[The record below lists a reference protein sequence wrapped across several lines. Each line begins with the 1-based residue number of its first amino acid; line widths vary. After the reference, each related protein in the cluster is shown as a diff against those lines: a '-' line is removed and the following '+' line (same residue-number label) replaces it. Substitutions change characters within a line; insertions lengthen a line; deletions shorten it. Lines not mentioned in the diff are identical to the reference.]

1 MKQYIK
7 AVCSFILIGLFT
19 GCTGN
24 FDDMNVDP
32 YGIVN
37 PNPAYILPF
46 IQETGAH
53 VDSWPYQVGDNLH
66 SQLFCQYFSNTT
78 TSFSSGRYGYN
89 NAWVTDGY
97 WTPYYTVLKHTKITK
112 GMLETN
118 PSYSNIY
125 QIMRIVTASFT
136 ATATD
141 TFGDIPYFT
150 ASEGNSQS
158 AYDSQKD
165 IYYDIFKELTEAAEI
180 LAKNIGNITQEDCS
194 GNKDIIYGG
203 DIQKWIKFANSLR
216 LRYALRL
223 SFVDP
228 AKAKAEGEAALKGL
242 LLESNEDNAGVL
254 ITGNGNYG
262 HPLYQIS
269 GWDGFCM
276 SKAMENIFKNS
287 SSVSDPR
294 MPLLFGQARGYV
306 TGDTEK
312 QFGGT
317 PNGMSVTEMAE
328 KDNLPKNNSYC
339 WGLQVYPDWNSR
351 NVVPTNYKVPRRMEL
366 MNYAE
371 VCLLKA
377 EAALKGWAGA
387 GDAKTNYENGIRASF
402 EAFRTG
408 VDATLYS
415 TSEDETYITSGS
427 VQWNETASD
436 ETKLKQII
444 TQKWIA
450 LYPNGNEAWAE
461 FRRTGYPELIPVL
474 HSEESSINPANG
486 EFIKKIRY
494 VDDEIRENP
503 NASDPSLNQNQGD
516 GMNVRVWWDTKRY
529 K

>member
-1 MKQYIK
+1 M
-7 AVCSFILIGLFT
+7 
-19 GCTGN
+19 
-24 FDDMNVDP
+24 
-32 YGIVN
+32 
-37 PNPAYILPF
+37 
-46 IQETGAH
+46 
-53 VDSWPYQVGDNLH
+53 
-66 SQLFCQYFSNTT
+66 
-78 TSFSSGRYGYN
+78 
-89 NAWVTDGY
+89 
-97 WTPYYTVLKHTKITK
+97 
-112 GMLETN
+112 
-118 PSYSNIY
+118 
-125 QIMRIVTASFT
+125 
-136 ATATD
+136 
-141 TFGDIPYFT
+141 
-150 ASEGNSQS
+150 
-158 AYDSQKD
+158 
-165 IYYDIFKELTEAAEI
+165 TEAAEI

-516 GMNVRVWWDTKRY
+516 GMNVRVWLDTKRY